1 MSDTVEPTAP
11 RQADAAE
18 VAEVAEVADIED
30 RTPRGIAFR
39 AFVYLVAV
47 HVISAFFFLLFY
59 LGDR

>member
-1 MSDTVEPTAP
+1 MSDTVES
-11 RQADAAE
+11 DAAQQ
-18 VAEVAEVADIED
+18 AEIED

-47 HVISAFFFLLFY
+47 HFISAFFFLLFY